1 MVEIEETKEQ
11 MIRRYRTELG
21 DYLNETYEVHCAL
34 HGTFTGTFRGFL
46 NNPVGCGE
54 CQAQGMI
61 AWDKDFHQGIIWQ
74 AINKLIADNKLAIK
88 EAEVTDEKCSS

>member
-1 MVEIEETKEQ
+1 
-11 MIRRYRTELG
+11 
-21 DYLNETYEVHCAL
+21 
-34 HGTFTGTFRGFL
+34 
-46 NNPVGCGE
+46 VGCGE

-88 EAEVTDEKCSS
+88 EAEVTDEN